1 MENQNLERARRLI
14 QSLEALPESKK
25 EVLVAYSEGMA
36 AMVSLPEKKGEKH
49 DR

>member
-1 MENQNLERARRLI
+1 MENQNLERARRLV

-36 AMVSLPEKKGEKH
+36 AMALLLEKKEAKH
-49 DR
+49 DC